1 MFWFGLVLAL
11 FGGFL
16 GISSIRAILNRWI
29 PKLSVIYLDVFA
41 ILLLISGLIISA
53 SVQVQSNKATARL
66 ERLSN
71 SIATF
76 DGRVTLQLSG
86 NWPQGIPPSGP
97 VRLMFGS
104 GSVGTLNVT
113 TRSGEKRIAL
123 IGQGSPFITPT
134 KDSSILFQYQV
145 TAAPEEWIIG
155 SDRRSLLNCG
165 SGSIRASGIYSKF
178 TLDNMIQIDSMS
190 IELLANG
197 VPLLRVVKAVKERL
211 NLGQGSNSITL
222 RWSSEDCKRTADR

>member
-11 FGGFL
+11 LGGLL

-29 PKLSVIYLDVFA
+29 PKLSVIHLDVSA

-86 NWPQGIPPSGP
+86 NWPQGMPPSGP
-97 VRLMFGS
+97 VRLIFGS
-104 GSVGTLNVT
+104 GSVGTLNVA
-113 TRSGEKRIAL
+113 TRSGEEKITL
-123 IGQGSPFITPT
+123 IGRGSPFITPT
-134 KDSSILFQYQV
+134 KDLSILFQYQV
-145 TAAPEEWIIG
+145 TAEPKEWVIG

-165 SGSIRASGIYSKF
+165 SGSIRVSGIYSNL

-190 IELLANG
+190 IELLTNG
-197 VPLLRVVKAVKERL
+197 VPFWHVVKAVKERL
-211 NLGQGSNSITL
+211 NLREGSNSIEL
-222 RWSSEDCKRTADR
+222 RWNRSDCKGTTDS